1 MSDGIGSR
9 IRTLSRLSAG
19 LTAPRLSAVMALGFV
34 SLCIPVLVFI
44 LAFNYSRTS
53 AVIIAHLD
61 EQVAKARLVT
71 LESAQALILPVAST
85 LRLLAQI
92 AVSDPKVFR
101 TEQSREL
108 LYRALTS
115 AEQID
120 AIYVSFEDGYHR
132 VVTRID
138 ENRRRSDPKIPRTA
152 QWHSSYIDGFA
163 AGPSRR
169 RHRTFFDTW
178 PHVVGAYDVGS
189 TVDIRTLPHYMAA
202 KGNRSLAVT
211 DVSINPDTGFP
222 VISLGFPISHDGA
235 FLGFAGAN
243 ITVDVLSRSVDRH
256 RASPNSTTAIV
267 ERGGAI
273 IAYPDSAKQVRIAEG
288 KLTVARVADIE
299 DGDLREAY
307 RLRAQWMG
315 DDFMFR
321 SPATG
326 RELSASFARF
336 PEGFPRPWEIVIL
349 TPTDDFVGALKA
361 ANRQAVIVIAVLTA
375 LELLLIYALST
386 RLSRPIEGV
395 SRALQSMET
404 LSFAPPAAGESKSW
418 VSEIAQLQRAVAR
431 VRASLRSFARY
442 APEEIVRA
450 VAASGQ
456 ETALSG
462 DRREV
467 TVMFCDLRGFT
478 AAAEKL
484 EPEQVVAI
492 LNDHFETLAGLIA
505 RHAGYVVDFLGDGLF
520 AVFGA
525 PEAAG
530 GHAERAVA
538 CAIEMQLAREARN
551 REMSA
556 RGWPPLEMGI
566 GLNTGLAVVGNMG
579 SDLRTKYGV
588 VGHPVNLAARIES
601 FTVGGQVF
609 VSDSTREVLGERLV
623 ADGPLEADAKGV
635 SAHVHMWVVRRL
647 EGERPLELPAPA
659 SELVVLDSAMEVR
672 LRLFRGKQV
681 GAETYAAM
689 LTRLGARGGELD
701 TDCPLTMFDAVQVI
715 LPPESG
721 IATALDGKVM
731 TITERASGR
740 RSVLVRFGGLDWGA
754 RAQLEA
760 LARVAPTRA
769 LGGDRSGEA
778 EPATSLN
785 PAASDGPA
793 GA

>member
-1 MSDGIGSR
+1 MSEGIGSR
-9 IRTLSRLSAG
+9 IRAFRRPAAA

-34 SLCIPVLVFI
+34 SLSIPILVFI
-44 LAFNYSRTS
+44 LVFNYSRTS
-53 AVIIAHLD
+53 AAIIANLD

-71 LESAQALILPVAST
+71 IESAQDLVLPVAST
-85 LRLLAQI
+85 LRLLAQV
-92 AVSDPKVFR
+92 AASDPQVFR

-138 ENRRRSDPKIPRTA
+138 ESRRRSDPKIPRTA
-152 QWHSSYIDGFA
+152 QWHSSYIDAFA
-163 AGPSRR
+163 AGPNRR

-178 PHVVGAYDVGS
+178 PNVVGAYDVG
-189 TVDIRTLPHYMAA
+189 TKLDIRTLPHYEAA
-202 KGNRSLAVT
+202 KANRSLAVT
-211 DVSINPDTGFP
+211 DPSINPDTGFP
-222 VISLGFPISHDGA
+222 VLSLGFPIVRNGD
-235 FLGFAGAN
+235 FIGFAGAN
-243 ITVDVLSRSVDRH
+243 ITVDVLSRSLARH
-256 RASPNSTTAIV
+256 RASRNSTTAIV
-267 ERGGAI
+267 ERGGSI
-273 IAYPDSAKQVRIAEG
+273 IAYPDSAKQVRIADG
-288 KLTVARVADIE
+288 KIAVARITDIE

-315 DDFMFR
+315 DNFVFR

-326 RELSASFARF
+326 QELSASFDRF
-336 PEGFPRPWEIVIL
+336 PEGFPRPWEVVIL
-349 TPTDDFVGALKA
+349 TPHDDFVGALKA
-361 ANRQAVIVIAVLTA
+361 ANRQVVTVIAVLIA
-375 LELLLIYALST
+375 IELLLIYALST

-395 SRALQSMET
+395 SRALQSMEM
-404 LSFAPPAAGESKSW
+404 LSFAPPAAGESKAR
-418 VSEIAQLQRAVAR
+418 VREIAQLQRAVAR
-431 VRASLRSFARY
+431 VRASLRSFSRY

-492 LNDHFETLAGLIA
+492 LNDHFQTLAGLIA

-525 PEAAG
+525 PQAVHDHAG
-530 GHAERAVA
+530 RAVA

-551 REMSA
+551 HAVRE

-588 VGHPVNLAARIES
+588 VGHLVNLAARIES
-601 FTVGGQVF
+601 FTVGGQVL

-623 ADGPLEADAKGV
+623 ADGPFEADAKGV

-647 EGERPLELPAPA
+647 EGERPVELPAPA
-659 SELVVLDSAMEVR
+659 SDLVLLDSAMEVS
-672 LRLFRGKQV
+672 LRLFKGKQI
-681 GAETYAAM
+681 GAETYEAT

-701 TDCPLTMFDAVQVI
+701 TDCPLTIFDAVQVI
-715 LPPESG
+715 LPPGTG
-721 IATALDGKVM
+721 IAAALDGKVM
-731 TITERASGR
+731 TLAERASGR

-760 LARVAPTRA
+760 LTRAAPMVA
-769 LGGDRSGEA
+769 LGGTRGR
-778 EPATSLN
+778 
-785 PAASDGPA
+785 GV
-793 GA
+793 